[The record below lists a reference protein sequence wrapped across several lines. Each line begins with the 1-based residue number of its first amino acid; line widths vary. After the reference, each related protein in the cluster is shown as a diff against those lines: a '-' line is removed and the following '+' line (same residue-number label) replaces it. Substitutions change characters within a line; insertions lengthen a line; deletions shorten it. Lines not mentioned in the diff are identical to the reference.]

1 MTSNFLI
8 GLKFGRASLAVDSS
22 FRMHFIPQIRPFSK
36 LTEHRESKPA
46 QRGKWGAKSKFY
58 FSG

>member
-46 QRGKWGAKSKFY
+46 QRGK
-58 FSG
+58 